1 MLTMWPCKWNS
12 DEEKWNML
20 SNGDWKTLAFS
31 FLLRQVTSILVLF
44 LRLLCFLGT
53 QFSFVISL
61 SLSLWEIRAS
71 ALWRGANRAGAA
83 GPWVCHF
90 KVKGRG
96 QVLASPFL
104 FW

>member
-1 MLTMWPCKWNS
+1 M
-12 DEEKWNML
+12 
-20 SNGDWKTLAFS
+20 AFS
-31 FLLRQVTSILVLF
+31 AAQSNLDFAGVFATLVF
-44 LRLLCFLGT
+44 PWDA
-53 QFSFVISL
+53 VL
-61 SLSLWEIRAS
+61 SQIRASS

>member
-1 MLTMWPCKWNS
+1 M
-12 DEEKWNML
+12 
-20 SNGDWKTLAFS
+20 AFS
-31 FLLRQVTSILVLF
+31 AAQSNLDFAAVFATLVFPWEAVL
-44 LRLLCFLGT
+44 
-53 QFSFVISL
+53 SL
-61 SLSLWEIRAS
+61 SLSQIRASS